1 MNGWDIKE
9 FVDELVFEL
18 DNGLRYLKSRQSAR
32 AAAPFS
38 KLPQDWSI
46 YEQFQ
51 IILGGPS
58 SNNFHTPLDEAHQVF
73 VNFGFQHKSF
83 PFCKSPWLLICDSKF
98 MTGEWSMDMLDEA
111 LAVNSNTKFILNSI
125 FLDKMEIDS
134 FAAYRGRI
142 AFINHNRMPTRFTRN
157 ISGGSDSF
165 NIGGGAG
172 EQAMTLAAALG
183 AKSIDIFG
191 LDGNNVI
198 LGLLDRNTHFYGV
211 DDAKDWTNPAFSARE
226 LRFLSYFIDRH
237 RYLSKLMAKN
247 GISIRNHSDS
257 FTMSMYKA
265 SRDYL

>member
-9 FVDELVFEL
+9 FVDEIVFEF
-18 DNGLRYLKSRQSAR
+18 DNGLRYLKSRQAGR
-32 AAAPFS
+32 RAAPFC
-38 KLPQDWSI
+38 KLPYDWAQHQ
-46 YEQFQ
+46 QFQ

-58 SNNFHTPLDEAHQVF
+58 SNDFQTPLDEAHQIF
-73 VNFGFQHKSF
+73 VNFGFQHVTY

-98 MTGEWSMDMLDEA
+98 MTGEWSIDMLDEA
-111 LAVNSNTKFILNSI
+111 LAINANSRFILNSI
-125 FLDKMEIDS
+125 FLDKMAIES
-134 FAAYRGRI
+134 FEAYSGRI

-157 ISGGSDSF
+157 ISGGSGTF

-172 EQAMTLAAALG
+172 EQAMTLAAAVG

-198 LGLLDRNTHFYGV
+198 LGLLKKHTHFYGI

-237 RYLSKLMAKN
+237 RYISRLMVKN

-257 FTMSMYKA
+257 LTMSMY
-265 SRDYL
+265 